1 MCVPNDHHGRIGFRY
16 TLRVMEKQN
25 YTVSVY
31 TENNLGLLSRIA
43 AIFLKRH
50 INIESITA
58 SQSEVHEV
66 MRFIIT
72 VEVTEEQVKKIV
84 GQIEKQIEVIKAFYH
99 KDEELIFQ
107 ETALYKVKSSDFAE
121 DFDIQSFIKKTNAR
135 IVTAS
140 PRFFVIEK
148 TGERHETED
157 LYEKLKPYG
166 LMQFVRSGTI
176 AVSKNEMPISEI
188 LEKFNTSNAI

>member
-1 MCVPNDHHGRIGFRY
+1 
-16 TLRVMEKQN
+16 MEKRN

-66 MRFIIT
+66 MRFIII

-99 KDEELIFQ
+99 TDDELIYQ
-107 ETALYKVKSSDFAE
+107 ETALYKVRSSDFVE
-121 DFDIQSFIKKTNAR
+121 DFDIQDFIKNTNAR
-135 IVTAS
+135 IVTVS
-140 PRFFVIEK
+140 PQFFVIEK
-148 TGERHETED
+148 TGKRHETES

-176 AVSKNEMPISEI
+176 AVSKNEMPISGI
-188 LEKFNTSNAI
+188 LEKFNISNTIQ